1 MQKVAFVISILFLL
15 GACQQATLIPDEE
28 AEKYT
33 EDGRGENGEAP
44 KDSTNVDVNVT
55 GNGWDEPINVG
66 FEFGGEEK
74 KGGTE

>member
-1 MQKVAFVISILFLL
+1 MQKVAFVVSILFLT

-28 AEKYT
+28 AEKI
-33 EDGRGENGEAP
+33 ENARNTDEEAP

-66 FEFGGEEK
+66 FEFGGEQ
-74 KGGTE
+74 KGDNE